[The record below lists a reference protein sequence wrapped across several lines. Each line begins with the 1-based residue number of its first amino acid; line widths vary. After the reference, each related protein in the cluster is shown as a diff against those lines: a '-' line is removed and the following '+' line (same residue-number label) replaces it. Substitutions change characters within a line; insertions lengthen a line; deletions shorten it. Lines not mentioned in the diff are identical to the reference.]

1 MSPKDT
7 PEHSRE
13 WLRHQARE
21 VADGK
26 RIDIDSLSHS
36 DIEEII
42 HEFGTY
48 QNELLSQNE
57 ELKQSYQSLEELR
70 NAYADLY
77 EFAPV
82 GYLIVNRQGLINTAN
97 LTACTMLKL
106 ERSRFLQAPLSRLFA
121 QNHHRQ
127 CHRFLNTLFKE
138 SREESLDTVFQCGDG
153 NDLPV
158 RLRAKLRQENN
169 QTLCRLAV
177 LDISREKEQEQGRER
192 LLLDLR
198 KSKEEAEA
206 ASHAKSDFLAKMS
219 HEIRTPMNSILG
231 MLRLSLLN
239 SLEPEQRRRLA
250 VAKESAEA
258 LLDLLNDLLDLSKIE
273 AGKFA
278 LQSKDFS
285 LRRFLNTAVQ
295 IFRPMAQEKGI
306 SLNLEIVREIP
317 ARVFGDPQRLRQI
330 MNNLLSNAIKFT
342 DNGEVNI
349 EVARN
354 EPSDATNSAEH
365 NALEIQFRV
374 RDTGSGINSACFDR
388 IFESYEQ
395 SGYRFEQQQG
405 TGLGLAICK
414 RLITEMSGR
423 IWVESSTEQG
433 SVFTFVLPFES
444 DGLPEEPVQEDTEKN
459 MPSLPPL
466 HILLVEDQ
474 PMNQVFT
481 EDLLTSYGH
490 LTDIAENGQQA
501 LKMLEKKTYDLV
513 LMDLRMPVMDGME
526 ATTRIRTGDPCN
538 LDPEIPVIALS
549 AHVKTKSDEERFFC
563 AGFDGYIV
571 KPVEFEKLFSTI
583 RDVLGNRGLLPEKR
597 QERGE

>member
-1 MSPKDT
+1 MSAKDT

-21 VADGK
+21 AAGGK
-26 RIDIDSLSHS
+26 RIHIDALSRA
-36 DIEEII
+36 DIEEMI
-42 HEFGTY
+42 HEFGVY

-70 NAYADLY
+70 NSYADLY

-82 GYLIVNRQGLINTAN
+82 GYLIVTRQGMINTAN

-106 ERSRFLQAPLSRLFA
+106 ERQRFLKAPLSRLFA
-121 QNHHRQ
+121 QNHQRQ
-127 CHRFLNTLFKE
+127 CHRFLNTLFTE
-138 SREESLDTVFQCGDG
+138 NREESLDSVFRCGDG
-153 NDLPV
+153 SDLPV
-158 RLRAKLRQENN
+158 RLRAKLRQENGR
-169 QTLCRLAV
+169 TLCRLAV
-177 LDISREKEQEQGRER
+177 MDISREKEQEQER
-192 LLLDLR
+192 DHLLLDLR
-198 KSKEEAEA
+198 KAKEKAEA

-239 SLEPEQRRRLA
+239 PLAPEQRRRLA
-250 VAKESAEA
+250 VAKESSEA

-273 AGKFA
+273 AGKFD

-285 LRRFLNTAVQ
+285 LRRFLNTEVQ

-306 SLNLEIVREIP
+306 SLNLAVAGEVP
-317 ARVFGDPQRLRQI
+317 ARVVGDPQRLRQI

-342 DNGEVNI
+342 DHGEVNI

-354 EPSDATNSAEH
+354 EASGVTHSAEH
-365 NALEIQFRV
+365 TPLEIQFRV
-374 RDTGSGINSACFDR
+374 RDTGSGIDSACFDS

-395 SGYRFEQQQG
+395 SGEYFERQQG

-414 RLITEMSGR
+414 RLITEMNGR
-423 IWVESSTEQG
+423 IWVESSTAQG

-444 DGLPEEPVQEDTEKN
+444 DGLPEDPLPEETDTHL
-459 MPSLPPL
+459 PTLPPL
-466 HILLVEDQ
+466 HFLLVEDQ

-490 LTDIAENGQQA
+490 HVEIAENGQQA
-501 LKMLEKKTYDLV
+501 LEMLEQKSYDLV

-526 ATTRIRTGDPCN
+526 ATTRIRTGDSRE

-549 AHVKTKSDEERFFC
+549 AHVKTKEDEERFFG

-571 KPVEFEKLFSTI
+571 KPVEFDKLFNTI
-583 RDVLGNRGLLPEKR
+583 HDVLSSRGLLPEK
-597 QERGE
+597 ECEE